1 MELDWF
7 WRRIGRLFLGVLS
20 LCKNGAKLVGV
31 SYLFAF
37 LYVVIVGT
45 FTERS
50 DFNKLVGTTMFDE
63 FTIALVFVVVL
74 WILNSLYR
82 STRFGR
88 K

>member
-7 WRRIGRLFLGVLS
+7 WRRIGRLCLGVLS
-20 LCKNGAKLVGV
+20 LCKNGAKLVGI

-50 DFNKLVGTTMFDE
+50 DFNKVVGTSMFNE
-63 FTIALVFVVVL
+63 FTIALGVVFVL
-74 WILNSLYR
+74 WIIIRILKLP
-82 STRFGR
+82 
-88 K
+88 

>member
-7 WRRIGRLFLGVLS
+7 WRRIGRLCLGVLS

-50 DFNKLVGTTMFDE
+50 DFNRVVGTSMFNE
-63 FTIALVFVVVL
+63 FTIALGVVFVL
-74 WILNSLYR
+74 WIIIRILKLP
-82 STRFGR
+82 
-88 K
+88 

>member
-7 WRRIGRLFLGVLS
+7 WRRIGRLCLGVLS
-20 LCKNGAKLVGV
+20 LCKNGAKLVGI

-50 DFNKLVGTTMFDE
+50 DFNKVVGTSMFNE
-63 FTIALVFVVVL
+63 FTIALGVVFVL
-74 WILNSLYR
+74 YIIYRILKLP
-82 STRFGR
+82 
-88 K
+88 

>member
-7 WRRIGRLFLGVLS
+7 WRRIGRLCLGVLS

-45 FTERS
+45 FFERS
-50 DFNKLVGTTMFDE
+50 DFNKIVGTSMFNE
-63 FTIALVFVVVL
+63 FTIALGIVFVL
-74 WILNSLYR
+74 WIIVSFI
-82 STRFGR
+82 SH

>member
-37 LYVVIVGT
+37 MYVVIVGT

-74 WILNSLYR
+74 YVIHRILKLP
-82 STRFGR
+82 
-88 K
+88 

>member
-7 WRRIGRLFLGVLS
+7 WRRIGRLCLGVLS

-50 DFNKLVGTTMFDE
+50 DFNKVVGTSMFNE
-63 FTIALVFVVVL
+63 FTIALGVVFVL
-74 WILNSLYR
+74 WIIIRILKLP
-82 STRFGR
+82 
-88 K
+88 

>member
-7 WRRIGRLFLGVLS
+7 WRRIGRLCLGVLS

-50 DFNKLVGTTMFDE
+50 DFNKLVGTSMFDE

>member
-7 WRRIGRLFLGVLS
+7 WRRIGRLCLGVLS

-37 LYVVIVGT
+37 MYVVIVGT

-74 WILNSLYR
+74 YIIHRILKLP
-82 STRFGR
+82 
-88 K
+88 

>member
-7 WRRIGRLFLGVLS
+7 WRRIGRLCLGVLS

-37 LYVVIVGT
+37 MYVVIVGT

-63 FTIALVFVVVL
+63 FTIALGVVFVL
-74 WILNSLYR
+74 WIIIRILKLP
-82 STRFGR
+82 
-88 K
+88 

>member
-7 WRRIGRLFLGVLS
+7 WRRIGRLSLGVLS

-50 DFNKLVGTTMFDE
+50 DFNKVVGTSMFNE
-63 FTIALVFVVVL
+63 FTIALGVVFVL
-74 WILNSLYR
+74 WIIIRILKLP
-82 STRFGR
+82 
-88 K
+88 

>member
-7 WRRIGRLFLGVLS
+7 WRRIGRLCFGVLS

-37 LYVVIVGT
+37 MYVVIVGT

-50 DFNKLVGTTMFDE
+50 DFNKMIGTSMFDE
-63 FTIALVFVVVL
+63 FTIALGVVFVL
-74 WILNSLYR
+74 YIIHRILKLP
-82 STRFGR
+82 
-88 K
+88 

>member
-7 WRRIGRLFLGVLS
+7 WRRIGRLCLGVLS

-50 DFNKLVGTTMFDE
+50 DFNKMIGTSMFDE
-63 FTIALVFVVVL
+63 FTIALGVVFVL
-74 WILNSLYR
+74 WIVLRILNSH
-82 STRFGR
+82 

>member
-7 WRRIGRLFLGVLS
+7 WRRIGRLCLGVLS

-37 LYVVIVGT
+37 MYVVIVGT

-50 DFNKLVGTTMFDE
+50 DFNKLVGTTMLDE
-63 FTIALVFVVVL
+63 FYITLVIVSVL
-74 WILNSLYR
+74 WIIIRILKLP
-82 STRFGR
+82 
-88 K
+88 

>member
-7 WRRIGRLFLGVLS
+7 WRRIGRLCLGVLS
-20 LCKNGAKLVGV
+20 LCKNGAKLVGI

-50 DFNKLVGTTMFDE
+50 DFNKLVGTSMFDE
-63 FTIALVFVVVL
+63 FTIALGVVFV
-74 WILNSLYR
+74 LYIIYR
-82 STRFGR
+82 LL
-88 K
+88 KLP

>member
-7 WRRIGRLFLGVLS
+7 WRRIGRLCLGVLS

-37 LYVVIVGT
+37 MYVVIVGT

-50 DFNKLVGTTMFDE
+50 DFNKMIGTSMFDE
-63 FTIALVFVVVL
+63 FTIALCIVVVL
-74 WILNSLYR
+74 YIIHRILKLP
-82 STRFGR
+82 
-88 K
+88 

>member
-50 DFNKLVGTTMFDE
+50 DFNKMIGTSMFDE
-63 FTIALVFVVVL
+63 FTIALGVVFVL
-74 WILNSLYR
+74 WIVLRILNSP
-82 STRFGR
+82 

>member
-7 WRRIGRLFLGVLS
+7 WRRIGRLCLGVLS

-45 FTERS
+45 ITERS
-50 DFNKLVGTTMFDE
+50 DFNRLVGTTMLDE
-63 FTIALVFVVVL
+63 FYIACGIVFVLWSVL
-74 WILNSLYR
+74 RILNSH
-82 STRFGR
+82 

>member
-7 WRRIGRLFLGVLS
+7 WRRIGRLCLGVLS
-20 LCKNGAKLVGV
+20 LCKNGAKLVGI

-50 DFNKLVGTTMFDE
+50 DFNKMIGTSMFDE
-63 FTIALVFVVVL
+63 FTIALGVVFVL
-74 WILNSLYR
+74 WIVLRILNSP
-82 STRFGR
+82 

>member
-50 DFNKLVGTTMFDE
+50 DFNKMIGTSMFDE
-63 FTIALVFVVVL
+63 FTIALGVVFV
-74 WILNSLYR
+74 LYIIH
-82 STRFGR
+82 TY
-88 K
+88 

>member
-7 WRRIGRLFLGVLS
+7 WRRIGRLCLGVLS

-50 DFNKLVGTTMFDE
+50 DFNKMIGTSMFDE
-63 FTIALVFVVVL
+63 FTIA
-74 WILNSLYR
+74 
-82 STRFGR
+82 
-88 K
+88 

>member
-7 WRRIGRLFLGVLS
+7 WRRIGRLCLGVLS

-50 DFNKLVGTTMFDE
+50 DFNKLVGTSMFNE
-63 FTIALVFVVVL
+63 FTIALGIVFVL
-74 WILNSLYR
+74 WIIVSFI
-82 STRFGR
+82 SH

>member
-20 LCKNGAKLVGV
+20 LCKNGAKLVGI

-50 DFNKLVGTTMFDE
+50 DFNKMIGTSMFDE
-63 FTIALVFVVVL
+63 FTIALGVVFVL
-74 WILNSLYR
+74 YIIYRILKLP
-82 STRFGR
+82 
-88 K
+88 

>member
-50 DFNKLVGTTMFDE
+50 DFNKMIGTSMFDE
-63 FTIALVFVVVL
+63 FTIALGVVFVL
-74 WILNSLYR
+74 YIIYHLLNSH
-82 STRFGR
+82 

>member
-7 WRRIGRLFLGVLS
+7 WRRIGRLCLGVLT

-50 DFNKLVGTTMFDE
+50 DFNKVVGTSMFNE
-63 FTIALVFVVVL
+63 FTIALGVVFVL
-74 WILNSLYR
+74 WIIIRILKLP
-82 STRFGR
+82 
-88 K
+88 

>member
-7 WRRIGRLFLGVLS
+7 WRRIGRLCLGVLS

-37 LYVVIVGT
+37 MYVVIVGT

-50 DFNKLVGTTMFDE
+50 DFNKMIGTSMFDE

-74 WILNSLYR
+74 YIIHRILKLP
-82 STRFGR
+82 
-88 K
+88 

>member
-7 WRRIGRLFLGVLS
+7 WRRIGRLCLGVLS

-37 LYVVIVGT
+37 MYVVIVGT

-50 DFNKLVGTTMFDE
+50 DFNKLVGTSMFDE

-74 WILNSLYR
+74 YIIHRILKLP
-82 STRFGR
+82 
-88 K
+88 

>member
-7 WRRIGRLFLGVLS
+7 WRRIGRLCLGVLS

-50 DFNKLVGTTMFDE
+50 KFNEMIGTSMFNE
-63 FTIALVFVVVL
+63 FTIALCIVFVL
-74 WILNSLYR
+74 WIIVSFI
-82 STRFGR
+82 SH

>member
-7 WRRIGRLFLGVLS
+7 WRRIGRLCLGVLS

-37 LYVVIVGT
+37 MYVVIVGT

-50 DFNKLVGTTMFDE
+50 DFNKMIGTSMFDE
-63 FTIALVFVVVL
+63 FTIALGVVFVL
-74 WILNSLYR
+74 SLIHI
-82 STRFGR
+82 
-88 K
+88 

>member
-1 MELDWF
+1 MELDWI
-7 WRRIGRLFLGVLS
+7 WRRIGRLCLGVLS

-50 DFNKLVGTTMFDE
+50 DFNKMIGTSMFDE

>member
-7 WRRIGRLFLGVLS
+7 WRRIGRLCLGVLS
-20 LCKNGAKLVGV
+20 LCKNGAKLIGV

-50 DFNKLVGTTMFDE
+50 DFNKVVGTSMFNE
-63 FTIALVFVVVL
+63 FTIALGIVFVL
-74 WILNSLYR
+74 WIIIRILKLP
-82 STRFGR
+82 
-88 K
+88 

>member
-7 WRRIGRLFLGVLS
+7 WRRIGRLCLGVLS
-20 LCKNGAKLVGV
+20 LCKNGAKLVGI

-50 DFNKLVGTTMFDE
+50 DFNKIVGTSMFNE
-63 FTIALVFVVVL
+63 FTIALGVVFVL
-74 WILNSLYR
+74 WIIIRILKLP
-82 STRFGR
+82 
-88 K
+88 

>member
-7 WRRIGRLFLGVLS
+7 WRRIGRLCLGVLS
-20 LCKNGAKLVGV
+20 LCKNGAKLVGI

-50 DFNKLVGTTMFDE
+50 DFNKIVGTSMFNE
-63 FTIALVFVVVL
+63 FTIALGIVFVL
-74 WILNSLYR
+74 WIIVSFI
-82 STRFGR
+82 SH